1 MDEAWQG
8 CMVDFG
14 LFFDY
19 SIFRYYGSAVKDG
32 IDWTNFGGITAC
44 ALVLVLLAVFA
55 FQRRDIYT

>member
-1 MDEAWQG
+1 MDEAWQRY
-8 CMVDFG
+8 VEEFG

-19 SIFRYYGSAVKDG
+19 SIFSYYGSTVKDG

-55 FQRRDIYT
+55 FQKRDIYT

>member
-1 MDEAWQG
+1 
-8 CMVDFG
+8 MVDFG

-19 SIFRYYGSAVKDG
+19 SIFSYYGSAVKDG